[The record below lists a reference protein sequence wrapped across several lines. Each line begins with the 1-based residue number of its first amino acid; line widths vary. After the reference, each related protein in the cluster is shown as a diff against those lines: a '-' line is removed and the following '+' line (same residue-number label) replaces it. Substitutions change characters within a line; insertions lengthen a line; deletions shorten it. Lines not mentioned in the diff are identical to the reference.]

1 MSQLTIEKVQ
11 DLEQRIED
19 LEGRLARY
27 IKVNQILQTA
37 VEFNQ
42 ESIQSIMDKVE
53 LVCKGD

>member
-19 LEGRLARY
+19 LENKLARY
-27 IKVNQILQTA
+27 IKVNQFLQQGIEET
-37 VEFNQ
+37 Q
-42 ESIQSIMDKVE
+42 ERLDSLNNKVG